1 MTRPDQVGPD
11 QAEFDVIIVGAGPG
25 GLSAALTLGRSRR
38 RVLLLDGG
46 PPRNAP
52 VGAAHGLLTRDGIG
66 PDDLKA
72 RGLADLRAYDVTVR
86 PEPAREV
93 RPDGTGFAVR
103 VGPDW
108 HHTRR
113 LLFASG
119 VRDIL
124 PNVAGLRERWGQ
136 GVFHCPYCDGWE
148 HQDKAIGVYG
158 QGQAAHHLALTVRA
172 WSDRVTLISDGPS
185 LLTDLQARDLARV
198 GVRVREQDVRSVT
211 GTSPLCVT
219 FHRAPLL
226 PLDALF
232 VSPAQEQGSALPAA
246 LGCALNEQGRV
257 VVDDLGETSVSG
269 VYAVGDMTGAPQYV
283 VQAAAAGMHAATCI
297 NTSLI
302 HEDVRA
308 LGADFHKGQAEV

>member
-1 MTRPDQVGPD
+1 MSRPD
-11 QAEFDVIIVGAGPG
+11 FDVVIVGAGPA

-46 PPRNAP
+46 PPRNSP

-72 RGLADLRAYDVTVR
+72 RGLADLRAYDVTVLH
-86 PEPAREV
+86 EPAREL
-93 RPDGTGFAVR
+93 RPQREGFAVR

-113 LLFASG
+113 LLFATG

-124 PNVAGLRERWGQ
+124 PNVAGLRERWGH

-148 HQDKAIGVYG
+148 HADHALGVYG

-172 WSDRVTLISDGPS
+172 WSDQVTLISDGPS
-185 LLTDLQARDLARV
+185 LLTDLQARDLQRV
-198 GVRVREQDVRSVT
+198 GVRVREQGVRAVT

-219 FHRAPLL
+219 FHRAPPL

-232 VSPAQEQGSALPAA
+232 VSPEQEQGSRLPAS
-246 LGCALNEQGRV
+246 LGCAMTEQRRV
-257 VVDDLGETSVSG
+257 VVDERGETSVGG
-269 VYAVGDMTGAPQYV
+269 VFAVGDMTGSSQYV
-283 VQAAAAGMHAATCI
+283 VQAAAAGMNAATSI

-302 HEDVRA
+302 HEDVQA
-308 LGADFHKGQAEV
+308 LGADFHKGQAEA